1 MTPKPTVSFVV
12 PTLNR
17 GHYVVRAVESCL
29 ATARDDIAVQ
39 VVVLD
44 SMSDDGSWEELSARF
59 ADNPHV
65 LLAQNQ
71 RGLGPTRSWLDGARL
86 VSGNFVTFL
95 WSDDYVSPQFLDVLL
110 PPLRD
115 GCDLAIGDGAV
126 RDIDDYDPLPTGGT
140 GTVQFDG
147 NSLLARHMGLQ
158 SGPQLPVSPAVALFT
173 RTLFDRW
180 IVAVEDWCTRP
191 GARHDIMWRRAIGPD
206 LMLFLAG
213 TTSSAQRVTISE
225 RIVAQFSSHGGS
237 ITVSSSSWPL
247 RAGYWLAKWW
257 AVDAAM
263 TQARPIALPAAARLI
278 AQGLLLQRMG
288 RNHRLAAGVDP
299 ALVRSFDACVAQVRR
314 QLFEMVGTIR
324 GAALIAGSGIRLG
337 WRMASRLLR

>member
-1 MTPKPTVSFVV
+1 MNARPTVSFVV

-17 GHYVVRAVESCL
+17 GHYVVRAVNSCL
-29 ATARDDIAVQ
+29 TAARDEIAVQ

-44 SMSDDGSWEELSARF
+44 SMSDDGSWEQLCERF
-59 ADNPHV
+59 AGDPRV
-65 LLAQNQ
+65 LLVQNQ
-71 RGLGPTRSWLDGARL
+71 RGLGPTRSWLDGAHL
-86 VSGNFVTFL
+86 VSGDFVTFL
-95 WSDDYVSPQFLDVLL
+95 WSDDYVTPSFLDVLL

-126 RDIDDYDPLPTGGT
+126 RDIDDNSSLPTGGT
-140 GTVQFDG
+140 VMTEISGDD
-147 NSLLARHMGLQ
+147 LLARHMGLQ
-158 SGPQLPVSPAVALFT
+158 AGPQLPVSPAVALF
-173 RTLFDRW
+173 RRALFDRW

-206 LMLFLAG
+206 LMLFLSAATA
-213 TTSSAQRVTISE
+213 TTQRVAISE

-257 AVDAAM
+257 AVHAAM
-263 TQARPIALPAAARLI
+263 AQMRPTALPAAARLI

-288 RNHRLAAGVDP
+288 RNQRLAAGMDP
-299 ALVRSFDACVAQVRR
+299 VLLRSFDECVAQARR
-314 QLFEMVGTIR
+314 QLLDTVGVVY
-324 GAALIAGSGIRLG
+324 GAMIIARSSLQLG

>member
-1 MTPKPTVSFVV
+1 MTPHPTVSFVV

-17 GHYVVRAVESCL
+17 GQYVIRAVESCL
-29 ATARDDIAVQ
+29 ATARADIAVQ

-59 ADNPHV
+59 ASDPRV
-65 LLAQNQ
+65 ILAQNQ

-95 WSDDYVSPQFLDVLL
+95 WSDDYVSPQFLDVLF
-110 PPLRD
+110 PPLSN
-115 GCDLAIGDGAV
+115 GSDLAIGDGAV
-126 RDIDDYDPLPTGGT
+126 RDIDDDDPLPTGGAT
-140 GTVQFDG
+140 TVGIDG
-147 NSLLARHMGLQ
+147 DSLLARHMGLQ
-158 SGPQLPVSPAVALFT
+158 SGSQLPVSPAVALFT

-180 IVAVEDWCTRP
+180 IDAVEDWCTLP
-191 GARHDIMWRRAIGPD
+191 GARHDIMWKRAIGPD

-213 TTSSAQRVTISE
+213 TTSSAQKVTITE
-225 RIVAQFSSHGGS
+225 RIVAQFSSHDGS
-237 ITVSSSSWPL
+237 ITISSSSWPL

-263 TQARPIALPAAARLI
+263 THKRPIALPAAARLV

-288 RNHRLAAGVDP
+288 RNERLAAGVDP
-299 ALVRSFDACVAQVRR
+299 ALVRSFDACVAQARR
-314 QLFEMVGTIR
+314 QLFDTVGAVQ